1 MTTIALRPPTG
12 PHAGARGPAFG
23 LGISLL
29 VHAGVLAWLMHALA
43 PLTTNPAD
51 EKPAAPMQIRLETAH
66 PVQSETPAA
75 AAPAEPASVRP
86 AAPARPVSRPALRPR
101 PRADAPASASAP
113 ARASETPDVIT
124 SRHTN
129 APDLFAVPQATP
141 SEPTAGP
148 DAGPAVDL
156 DAARREARRIARE
169 ESRNL
174 VSLPA
179 RKPVTDPNEGRPADI
194 DPLEKARRSDC
205 KSAYAGLGL
214 LAVIPLAKDAI
225 TGTGCKW

>member
-1 MTTIALRPPTG
+1 MTTLALRTPAG
-12 PHAGARGPAFG
+12 PHARARGPAFG
-23 LGISLL
+23 FGISLL

-43 PLTTNPAD
+43 PLTTKPAD
-51 EKPAAPMQIRLETAH
+51 DKPAAPMQVRLETAR
-66 PVQSETPAA
+66 PVQP
-75 AAPAEPASVRP
+75 AAPAAVEPAE
-86 AAPARPVSRPALRPR
+86 PARPVSRPIPR
-101 PRADAPASASAP
+101 SHRRAVARAATP
-113 ARASETPDVIT
+113 ARASPETPEVIT
-124 SRHTN
+124 SRRTN
-129 APDLFAVPQATP
+129 APDLFAVPQAAP
-141 SEPTAGP
+141 SAPTGP

-156 DAARREARRIARE
+156 EAARREARRIARE

-205 KSAYAGLGL
+205 KSAYAGMGL